1 MLRVAFGSIHTSD
14 NVTYPTDMESGTI
27 ERMDKSLGKSLAAC
41 VPQIEVL
48 PPAALESLRTWW
60 GRARRVYPEATLKAW
75 RCDWAVY
82 RGFCEPRQL
91 VPLPATPET
100 VAGFVLYCKE
110 AGKKPAT
117 VRRYLSTIA
126 RFHRAAQLFN
136 PCASEAVQMK
146 MKGMTNEVSVRQ
158 RRARGLGMAEI
169 QAFLNSA
176 GDNFQTL
183 RERAMLCVAYDAMT
197 RRSELIAIDVEDLEF
212 LSDGTGRLLIR
223 RSKTDQAGEGHVA
236 YLSRQTV
243 RHVQAWLKRA
253 GIKDGPVFRRIIGRG
268 TVTYTRQ
275 GKGRIGGRLSPE
287 AVARAFKAVARY
299 LNLPAED
306 VEGVS
311 GHSVRVGAT
320 QDLLALNVDLASVMR
335 EGRWK
340 SVRMPMRYGEHV
352 MAARGGMARAAK
364 EQGRDSQ

>member
-1 MLRVAFGSIHTSD
+1 MTE
-14 NVTYPTDMESGTI
+14 T
-27 ERMDKSLGKSLAAC
+27 LGKSLAAW
-41 VPQIEVL
+41 VPQLEVL
-48 PPAALESLRTWW
+48 PPAALEPLRAWW
-60 GRARRVYPEATLKAW
+60 QRARRVYPDATLKAW
-75 RCDWAVY
+75 RCDWAVFWAY
-82 RGFCEPRQL
+82 CEPRNL
-91 VPLPATPET
+91 SPLPAAPET

-136 PCASEAVQMK
+136 PCASEAVQMEV
-146 MKGMTNEVSVRQ
+146 KGMTNEVSSRQ
-158 RRARGLGMAEI
+158 HQARGLGMAEI
-169 QAFLNSA
+169 QAFLNSP
-176 GDNFQTL
+176 GDNLPTT

-197 RRSELIAIDVEDLEF
+197 RRSELIAIDVEDLKF
-212 LSDGTGRLLIR
+212 LDDGTGRLLIR

-243 RHVQAWLKRA
+243 GFLKTWLKA
-253 GIKDGPVFRRIIGRG
+253 AAIKEGPLFRRIIGRG
-268 TVTYTRQ
+268 TVTYDRK
-275 GKGRIGGRLSPE
+275 GRGRIGGRLSPE

-299 LNLPAED
+299 LKLPPED
-306 VEGVS
+306 IEGVS

-340 SVRMPMRYGEHV
+340 TVRMPMRYGEHV
-352 MAARGGMARAAK
+352 LAARGGMARAA
-364 EQGRDSQ
+364 EVQGRDRT

>member
-1 MLRVAFGSIHTSD
+1 MAKLQ
-14 NVTYPTDMESGTI
+14 
-27 ERMDKSLGKSLAAC
+27 GKSLAAW
-41 VPQIEVL
+41 VPQLEVL
-48 PPAALESLRTWW
+48 PPAALEPLRAWW
-60 GRARRVYPEATLKAW
+60 QRARRVYPEATLKAW

-82 RGFCEPRQL
+82 WGFCEPRQL

-136 PCASEAVQMK
+136 PCSSEAVQMEV
-146 MKGMTNEVSVRQ
+146 KGMTNEVSSRQ
-158 RRARGLGMAEI
+158 RQARGLGMGEI
-169 QAFLNSA
+169 QTFLKSPGN
-176 GDNFQTL
+176 NFPTL

-197 RRSELIAIDVEDLEF
+197 RRSELIAIDVEDVNF
-212 LSDGTGRLLIR
+212 SADGTGRLLIR
-223 RSKTDQAGEGHVA
+223 RSKTDQAGQGHIA

-243 RHVQAWLKRA
+243 RFLKAWLKAA
-253 GIKDGPVFRRIIGRG
+253 GIKDGAVFRRIVGRG
-268 TVTYTRQ
+268 TVTYD
-275 GKGRIGGRLSPE
+275 GKGRGRIAGRLSPE

-299 LNLPAED
+299 LKLPAED
-306 VEGVS
+306 VEGIS

-352 MAARGGMARAAK
+352 MAARGGMARAA
-364 EQGRDSQ
+364 EAQGRDRD

>member
-1 MLRVAFGSIHTSD
+1 MA
-14 NVTYPTDMESGTI
+14 
-27 ERMDKSLGKSLAAC
+27 KSRGKSLAAW
-41 VPQIEVL
+41 VPPLEVL
-48 PPAALESLRTWW
+48 PPVAAEHLRTWW
-60 GRARRVYPEATLKAW
+60 GRARRVYPDATLKAW

-82 RGFCEPRQL
+82 WGFCEPREL
-91 VPLPATPET
+91 LPLPATPET
-100 VAGFVLYCKE
+100 VAAFVLICRE

-117 VRRYLSTIA
+117 VQRYLSTIA

-136 PCASEAVQMK
+136 PCGSEAVQMEV
-146 MKGMTNEVSVRQ
+146 KGMTNEVSVRQ
-158 RRARGLGMAEI
+158 RQARALGMTEI
-169 QAFLNSA
+169 QAFLSSPGSNLP
-176 GDNFQTL
+176 TL

-197 RRSELIAIDVEDLEF
+197 RRSELIAIDVEDLKLLE
-212 LSDGTGRLLIR
+212 DGTGRLLIR

-243 RHVQAWLKRA
+243 GFLKAWLKAA

-268 TVTYTRQ
+268 TVTYDRK
-275 GKGRIGGRLSPE
+275 GRGRIGGRLSPE

-299 LNLPAED
+299 LKLPAED
-306 VEGVS
+306 VEGIS

-352 MAARGGMARAAK
+352 MAARGGMARAATA
-364 EQGRDSQ
+364 QGRNND